1 MTDKELKKLSRGELL
16 ELLIAQT
23 EQNERLSTELE
34 QTNAKLQDKKIQI
47 DKAGSLAEAALALN
61 GIFDAA
67 QAAAKQYLDNIED
80 MNNNQSAVCDRM
92 KQEAEADAAKIRLEA
107 DAYSG
112 QTKHEADGY
121 SHQVRN
127 EADAY
132 SKQMRT
138 EAEAYSSQ
146 VKQEADAYSSQVKQE
161 ADAYSQRVR
170 TEAEAFAANEHQK
183 ADVYWNQVHE
193 KALALLRDQ
202 ETLREMIQSVGRT
215 QDK

>member
-16 ELLIAQT
+16 ELLITQT
-23 EQNERLSTELE
+23 EQNERLRIELE
-34 QTNAKLQDKKIQI
+34 QANAKLHDRKIQV

-80 MNNNQSAVCDRM
+80 MSNNQSAVCERM

-112 QTKHEADGY
+112 QVKHEADGY
-121 SHQVRN
+121 SSQVRS

-132 SKQMRT
+132 SKQIRT
-138 EAEAYSSQ
+138 
-146 VKQEADAYSSQVKQE
+146 EADAYSSRVKQE
-161 ADAYSQRVR
+161 ADEYNQRER
-170 TEAEAFAANEHQK
+170 TEAEAFSANEHKK
-183 ADVYWNQVHE
+183 ADIYWNQVHE
-193 KALALLRDQ
+193 RALALLRDQ
-202 ETLREMIQSVGRT
+202 ETLREMIQSGGRT

>member
-16 ELLIAQT
+16 ELLIAHT

-146 VKQEADAYSSQVKQE
+146 VKQEADAYSQQ
-161 ADAYSQRVR
+161 VR
-170 TEAEAFAANEHQK
+170 TEAEAFVANEHQK
-183 ADVYWNQVHE
+183 ADAYWNQVHE
-193 KALALLRDQ
+193 RALALLRDQ
-202 ETLREMIQSVGRT
+202 ETLREMIQSGGRT

>member
-23 EQNERLSTELE
+23 EQNERLRTELE
-34 QTNAKLQDKKIQI
+34 QANAKLHDKKIQI

-138 EAEAYSSQ
+138 EA
-146 VKQEADAYSSQVKQE
+146 
-161 ADAYSQRVR
+161 DAYSQQVR
-170 TEAEAFAANEHQK
+170 TEADAFVANEHQK
-183 ADVYWNQVHE
+183 ADAYWNQVHE
-193 KALALLRDQ
+193 RALALLRDQ
-202 ETLREMIQSVGRT
+202 ETLREMIQSGGRT

>member
-146 VKQEADAYSSQVKQE
+146 VKQEADAYS
-161 ADAYSQRVR
+161 QRVR